1 MHSKKTFYF
10 NPNKCILCRQENS
23 YNAIGSLTCRDA
35 VTNRFDLGENAEDT
49 HRKFQLDVE
58 QCQTE
63 GCRTR
68 RFLPIRSFEHDQY
81 KAFDNFCRACGEAG
95 TYREYRVGKS
105 PYLPSPG
112 EESQCWF
119 YGLGL
124 YDVYACNSCGHVFS
138 YYNGDVEDYHRKK
151 YRKDFGLFNK
161 EERLQLLRNSL
172 AAVKDFID
180 PDNTILEVGSGDGML
195 SSTLRENLG
204 VKNINCCELDPD
216 LVKKCEDL
224 GFKTFNQSILD
235 IKNHTFDIV
244 IAMDVLEHIVDLQQF
259 RDKMEELVNK
269 YLILQVP
276 TKRTG
281 DDPNFNFDGHS
292 HYFNPYSM
300 SRLFEKSFDI
310 VHFQVGE
317 ENEFARGKELLFVL
331 QKKEN

>member
-1 MHSKKTFYF
+1 MK
-10 NPNKCILCRQENS
+10 
-23 YNAIGSLTCRDA
+23 
-35 VTNRFDLGENAEDT
+35 RF
-49 HRKFQLDVE
+49 V
-58 QCQTE
+58 
-63 GCRTR
+63 
-68 RFLPIRSFEHDQY
+68 PIRSVSGGPLLDGEQFMTIEWNNNCH
-81 KAFDNFCRACGEAG
+81 ACGEVDS
-95 TYREYRVGKS
+95 YLEYRTPESDIITSPDGKID
-105 PYLPSPG
+105 
-112 EESQCWF
+112 CWY

-124 YDVYACNSCGHVFS
+124 YDVYACSSCGHIFR
-138 YYNGDVEDYHRKK
+138 YYNGDVEEYHREK
-151 YRKDFGLFNK
+151 YREEFGIFDK
-161 EERLQLLRNSL
+161 EERMQLLMNSL

-180 PDNTILEVGSGDGML
+180 PNDSILEVGSGDGLL
-195 SSTLRENLG
+195 SSTIRGTLG
-204 VKNINCCELDPD
+204 VKNINCCELDPN

-276 TKRTG
+276 TARTG
-281 DDPNFNFDGHS
+281 DCPAIKFDGHS

-300 SRLFEKSFDI
+300 SKLFEKSFDI

-317 ENEFARGKELLFVL
+317 KNEFARGKELLFVL